1 MSVLARR
8 MAGMYPYWCHIKA
21 GRVVDASPVFR
32 EANPSLSDAAQLWPH
47 NPALAEHV
55 RDVAARG
62 EPRRVGRTVL
72 GPEAHE
78 VDNLVLIPA
87 DDYGV
92 FLAGLLVESADDEFR
107 RLELARWRADL
118 ADIVSAPLPQIKR
131 INGCLEMLV
140 RYVSASHVMIVE
152 CLADQC
158 RVINGAMPVGP
169 FGLVSAELGER
180 FEAMRDALD
189 FDTLVQTVCPAEVN
203 AGRAVTMVYPLPC
216 GLPEMSRM
224 LIVDGIR
231 SERETLAPVMINAVA
246 NWIGNIMNA
255 ADDTRLAQQRDKLYA
270 EVVRAMS
277 DAVLIVSEATLEVI
291 QGNAAAALLTGVD
304 ESAMPGIALNELLVL
319 TTNGGEPVSW
329 ADLVKH
335 DQTVCIDPITCEL
348 PRRESLTMVKGSCV
362 RLDGAT
368 NAGATDDTLVL
379 VLHDVSHEIE
389 HMRRAEWEA
398 THDTLTGLHN
408 RAGFERALSHHSGGG
423 QMICIDLDRF
433 KIINDTCGHAAGDE
447 VLTAVASIMR
457 RQVRRADILARIGGD
472 EFFVALPNCP
482 EDIAMRIAEAI
493 RMAIAD
499 YAYLN
504 ETGET
509 FRISASIGVSAYA
522 EGDALQRVRADADA
536 AMYSAKRSG
545 KNRIVVFDHSPDAMG
560 HSSDAHWAHRIERAI
575 EENRIELWRQP
586 IVDLQATRGRGYEV
600 LARMRD
606 EAGGLVGAGEFIP
619 PAERYD
625 LIGRLDRH
633 IIEQVA
639 LHFEDVVRGGR
650 YASVNISG
658 RSISDP
664 SLVEWIIDCF
674 DRACVNPHQVCI
686 ELTETA
692 AVADHELAL
701 SLMDKLRGAGFLI
714 ALDDLGSGVASFA
727 SLRRLP
733 VDIVKLDG
741 AYVRGVAQDEGAQNI
756 VRAVVQVA
764 QTYGIDTVAEWIEDA
779 QTAAWVSSAGITR
792 GQGFYLGAPE
802 PVTLHH
808 FVATLTMTENWRVTE
823 PNSTL

>member
-1 MSVLARR
+1 MHDLGRR
-8 MAGMYPYWCHIKA
+8 MAGMYPYWCLIEA
-21 GRVVDASPVFR
+21 DAITDASPLFR
-32 EANPSLSDAAQLWPH
+32 ECNPSLTNAAAMWKH
-47 NPALAEHV
+47 HPALGAHV
-55 RDVAARG
+55 SDVGARRQ
-62 EPRRVGRTVL
+62 PRRIGRVIL
-72 GPEAHE
+72 GTEGIELDA
-78 VDNLVLIPA
+78 VVLIPA
-87 DDYGV
+87 NGGGTY
-92 FLAGLLVESADDEFR
+92 LAGVRVEKPDDEFR
-107 RLELARWRADL
+107 RLELNRWRTEL

-131 INGCLEMLV
+131 INGCLELLV
-140 RYVSASHVMIVE
+140 RYADASHVMIVE
-152 CLADQC
+152 CVDAHC
-158 RVINGAMPVGP
+158 RVINGAMPGGA
-169 FGLVSAELGER
+169 FGLVSADLSAR
-180 FEAMRDALD
+180 FDDMRDGLQFDQMIQVSDGDKAA
-189 FDTLVQTVCPAEVN
+189 DTLTV
-203 AGRAVTMVYPLPC
+203 VYPLAC
-216 GLPEMSRM
+216 CVPEMTRV
-224 LIVDGIR
+224 LIVDRVGADM
-231 SERETLAPVMINAVA
+231 ETVAAMMINAVA
-246 NWIGNIMNA
+246 NWIGNIMSA
-255 ADDTRLAQQRDKLYA
+255 ADETRLAQQRDKLYA

-277 DAVLIVSEATLEVI
+277 DAVLVVSEPAFEVI
-291 QGNAAAALLTGVD
+291 QGNAAAAHLTGVD
-304 ESAMPGIALNELLVL
+304 ESAMPGLALNELLVL
-319 TTNGGEPVSW
+319 TKNGGKPVAW
-329 ADLVKH
+329 NTLLKRNK
-335 DQTVCIDPITCEL
+335 TVRIDPTTCEL

-362 RLDGAT
+362 RLDSASNQGH
-368 NAGATDDTLVL
+368 ATDTVVL

-398 THDTLTGLHN
+398 THDALTGLHN
-408 RAGFERALSHHSGGG
+408 RAGFERALANARGSG

-482 EDIAMRIAEAI
+482 EEVVMRIAESI
-493 RMAIAD
+493 RLSIAE
-499 YAYLN
+499 YGYEN
-504 ETGET
+504 ESGET
-509 FRISASIGVSAYA
+509 FRISASIGVSAYG

-545 KNRIVVFDHSPDAMG
+545 KNRIVVFDHSPQAMV

-575 EENRIELWRQP
+575 EEDRIELWRQP
-586 IVDLQATRGRGYEV
+586 IVDLQATRGRGFEV

-619 PAERYD
+619 SAERYD

-633 IIEQVA
+633 IIEKVA

-650 YASVNISG
+650 YASVNLSG
-658 RSISDP
+658 RSISDA

-674 DRACVNPHQVCI
+674 DRACVNPHQVCV

-701 SLMDKLRGAGFLI
+701 SLMEKLRGAGFLI

-756 VRAVVQVA
+756 LRAVVQVA

-802 PVTLHH
+802 PIAFHNFCSTM
-808 FVATLTMTENWRVTE
+808 TLTESWRGGD
-823 PNSTL
+823 S

>member
-1 MSVLARR
+1 MSDLARR
-8 MAGMYPYWCHIKA
+8 MAGMYPYWCQIEGDHI
-21 GRVVDASPVFR
+21 RDASPLFR
-32 EANPSLSDAAQLWPH
+32 DLNPDMKRAAGLWPH
-47 NPALAEHV
+47 HPALAEHV
-55 RDVAARG
+55 SDVATRC
-62 EPRRVGRTVL
+62 EPRRLGRTIL
-72 GPEAHE
+72 GADARE
-78 VDNLVLIPA
+78 VDHLVLLPA
-87 DDYGV
+87 GDGSV
-92 FLAGLLVESADDEFR
+92 FLAGLLVERSSDEFR

-131 INGCLEMLV
+131 INACLEMLV
-140 RYVSASHVMIVE
+140 RYVAASHVMIVE
-152 CLADQC
+152 CLGDQC
-158 RVINGAMPVGP
+158 RVINGAMPSGP
-169 FGLVSAELGER
+169 FGLVSADLGDR
-180 FEAMRDALD
+180 FNALQD
-189 FDTLVQTVCPAEVN
+189 GLEFDQLIQRSNAEPEHG
-203 AGRAVTMVYPLPC
+203 GRTVTMVYPLAC
-216 GLPEMSRM
+216 GLAEMRRV

-231 SERETLAPVMINAVA
+231 SSKEMMAPMMINAVA
-246 NWIGNIMNA
+246 NWIGNIMSA
-255 ADDTRLAQQRDKLYA
+255 ADDARLAQQRDKLYA

-277 DAVLIVSEATLEVI
+277 DAVLVVSEPSLEVI

-304 ESAMPGIALNELLVL
+304 ETKMHGLLLNELLVL

-329 ADLVKH
+329 ADLVQH
-335 DQTVCIDPITCEL
+335 DQNVRIDPITCEL

-362 RLDGAT
+362 RLDGAS
-368 NAGATDDTLVL
+368 NPGATGDTLVL

-408 RAGFERALSHHSGGG
+408 RAGFERALASARGGG

-482 EDIAMRIAEAI
+482 EEIALRIAEAI
-493 RMAIAD
+493 RQAVAA
-499 YAYLN
+499 YAYID
-504 ETGET
+504 ESGES
-509 FRISASIGVSAYA
+509 FRISASIGVSAYV
-522 EGDALQRVRADADA
+522 EGDALQRVRASADA

-545 KNRIVVFDHSPDAMG
+545 KNRIVVFDHSPQAMG
-560 HSSDAHWAHRIERAI
+560 HSSDAHWAH
-575 EENRIELWRQP
+575 RIELWRQP
-586 IVDLQATRGRGYEV
+586 IVDLQATRGRGFEV

-633 IIEQVA
+633 IIERVA

-650 YASVNISG
+650 YVSVNISG

-664 SLVEWIIDCF
+664 SLVDWIIDCF

-692 AVADHELAL
+692 AVADHKVAL

-727 SLRRLP
+727 SLRQLP

-756 VRAVVQVA
+756 LRAVVQVA

-802 PVTLHH
+802 QIALHH
-808 FVATLTMTENWRVTE
+808 FSATLTVTE
-823 PNSTL
+823 DWRPPPDYLSSS